1 MEEVD
6 LSDGARAL
14 GGSRVLRAR
23 LALPEGDGP
32 WPGVVMIHEVFGL
45 DEVMTR
51 QARRLA
57 ALGYATLALDLYS
70 DGGARRCLT
79 TIFRAVAS
87 GVGRPFADVEAGR
100 RWLAEAPWS
109 TGRVGVLGFCM
120 GGAFALLAAPRG
132 FDAAAVNYGQLPK
145 DLDTALAGACPI
157 VASYGGRD
165 RSLRGAAARLEA
177 ALERLGIDH
186 DVTEYPSA
194 GHSFLNDAMAGPAW
208 LRPLLRVGGVGP
220 DPEAS
225 RDAWARI
232 DAFLG
237 VHLT

>member
-6 LSDGARAL
+6 LTEVARGL
-14 GGSRVLRAR
+14 GGSRVLRGR
-23 LALPEGDGP
+23 LARPEGEGP

-45 DEVMTR
+45 DDVMIR
-51 QARRLA
+51 QARHLG

-79 TIFRAVAS
+79 TIFRAVTS
-87 GVGRPFADVEAGR
+87 GTGRPFADVEAGR
-100 RWLAEAPWS
+100 RWLAEAPWC

-120 GGAFALLAAPRG
+120 GGAFALLCAPRG
-132 FDAAAVNYGQLPK
+132 FDVAAVNYGQLPK
-145 DLDTALAGACPI
+145 ELDAALAGACPI

-177 ALERLGIDH
+177 ALERAGVEH
-186 DVTEYPSA
+186 DVAEYPGA
-194 GHSFLNDAMAGPAW
+194 GHSFMNDAMAGPML
-208 LRPLLRVGGVGP
+208 LRPVLRVAGVGP

-225 RDAWARI
+225 KDAWARV
-232 DAFLG
+232 DAFFRSHLG
-237 VHLT
+237 